1 MQLVHFRSFLCF
13 ELVAAM
19 FGDGGSGVDSIF
31 RIVKA
36 LCIKRNNTAL
46 VQNVCT
52 TLESNLLKVKWEKVI
67 MKGNIAVK
75 YASAKYCVLTVRARK
90 HL

>member
-13 ELVAAM
+13 GSVAAM

-46 VQNVCT
+46 
-52 TLESNLLKVKWEKVI
+52 LKSNWLKVKWENVI

-75 YASAKYCVLTVRARK
+75 YASPKYCVLTVRARK

>member
-13 ELVAAM
+13 GSVAAM

-36 LCIKRNNTAL
+36 LCIKPNNTAL

-52 TLESNLLKVKWEKVI
+52 TLESNWLKVKWEKVI
-67 MKGNIAVK
+67 MKGNIVVK
-75 YASAKYCVLTVRARK
+75 YASPKYCVLTVRARK